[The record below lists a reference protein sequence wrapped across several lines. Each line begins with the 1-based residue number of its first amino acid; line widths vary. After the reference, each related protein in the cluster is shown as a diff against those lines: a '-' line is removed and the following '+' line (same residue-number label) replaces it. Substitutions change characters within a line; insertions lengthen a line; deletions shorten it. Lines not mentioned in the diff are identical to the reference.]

1 MSNSIRSSS
10 SIGPPSLYHWMSTS
24 GMPKNWHWSVMFFP
38 TTTSVSERPR
48 MNPGGHLSNK
58 GPSEWKDKEYYNITP
73 LLIDCSLARPILGGA
88 SSQLFMKIH
97 KT

>member
-1 MSNSIRSSS
+1 MMSNSIRSSS

-24 GMPKNWHWSVMFFP
+24 GMPKNWHSSVMFFP

-58 GPSEWKDKEYYNITP
+58 GPSEWKKIKSIT
-73 LLIDCSLARPILGGA
+73 
-88 SSQLFMKIH
+88 
-97 KT
+97 T